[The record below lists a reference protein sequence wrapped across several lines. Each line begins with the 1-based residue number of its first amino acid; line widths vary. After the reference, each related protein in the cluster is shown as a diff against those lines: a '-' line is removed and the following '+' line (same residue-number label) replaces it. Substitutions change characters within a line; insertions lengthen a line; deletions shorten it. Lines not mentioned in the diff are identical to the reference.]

1 MAKARKLGIKTG
13 FTPNSQ
19 ADRLRSDKAYRRG
32 RKAERKYQQNAA
44 AKSDLAKVIAAID
57 AAFASMPTHISTPNV
72 LPEGQLPLS
81 SEVTAL
87 FLSNNQNSPST
98 TQIIDCLNA

>member
-32 RKAERKYQQNAA
+32 RKAERKYQQNASDKRELSKLA
-44 AKSDLAKVIAAID
+44 ADLNAALVSINWAELPRDLVIA
-57 AAFASMPTHISTPNV
+57 V
-72 LPEGQLPLS
+72 LEGDPRTVRK
-81 SEVTAL
+81 EKPYEAR
-87 FLSNNQNSPST
+87 
-98 TQIIDCLNA
+98 

>member
-1 MAKARKLGIKTG
+1 MAKARKLGMKTG

-44 AKSDLAKVIAAID
+44 AKSDLAKLIAALD
-57 AAFASMPTHISTPNV
+57 AAISSIPTHITTPTIV
-72 LPEGQLPLS
+72 YPIAIEGNFDVARKENPY
-81 SEVTAL
+81 EA
-87 FLSNNQNSPST
+87 NR
-98 TQIIDCLNA
+98 CL

>member
-32 RKAERKYQQNAA
+32 RKAERKYQQNASDKRELSKLA
-44 AKSDLAKVIAAID
+44 ADLNAALVSINWAELPRDLVIA
-57 AAFASMPTHISTPNV
+57 V
-72 LPEGQLPLS
+72 LEGDPR
-81 SEVTAL
+81 TARKEK
-87 FLSNNQNSPST
+87 PYE
-98 TQIIDCLNA
+98 AR

>member
-57 AAFASMPTHISTPNV
+57 AAFASMPTHISTPTIV
-72 LPEGQLPLS
+72 YPTAIEGNFDAARK
-81 SEVTAL
+81 EKTRYEA
-87 FLSNNQNSPST
+87 NR
-98 TQIIDCLNA
+98 CL